1 MSASL
6 DHMIVF
12 ARDRDASAA
21 YLAEMLGTPE
31 PTKAGHFT
39 QVQIDHGLT
48 VDFMNTLG
56 NVATQHYAF
65 LVSDAQFDAA
75 FARIRERN
83 QTYWARPL
91 SAPADGNQRAREP
104 TEGWSISRIRAVT
117 FSKYARNR
125 RVPESRVGRA
135 ASRRNAHEV
144 ARFARPGGQDV
155 VTC

>member
-21 YLAEMLGTPE
+21 YLAEMLGAGE

-48 VDFMNTLG
+48 VDFMNTSG
-56 NVATQHYAF
+56 DVATQHYAF

-83 QTYWARPL
+83 QPYWADPYRRRPMEINAL
-91 SAPADGNQRAREP
+91 GNDGRLVYFEDPSGHFLEIRTQP
-104 TEGWSISRIRAVT
+104 SRL
-117 FSKYARNR
+117 
-125 RVPESRVGRA
+125 
-135 ASRRNAHEV
+135 
-144 ARFARPGGQDV
+144 
-155 VTC
+155 

>member
-21 YLAEMLGTPE
+21 YLAEMLGAPE

-48 VDFMNTLG
+48 VDFMNTSG
-56 NVATQHYAF
+56 NVAVQHYAF

-75 FARIRERN
+75 FARIRERS
-83 QTYWARPL
+83 QPYWADPYRRRPNEINAL
-91 SAPADGNQRAREP
+91 ANDGRLVYFEDPSGHFLEIRTQPSRA
-104 TEGWSISRIRAVT
+104 
-117 FSKYARNR
+117 
-125 RVPESRVGRA
+125 
-135 ASRRNAHEV
+135 
-144 ARFARPGGQDV
+144 
-155 VTC
+155 

>member
-48 VDFMNTLG
+48 VDFMNTSG

-83 QTYWARPL
+83 QTYWADPYRRRPMEINAL
-91 SAPADGNQRAREP
+91 ASDGRLVYFEDPSGHFLEIRTQP
-104 TEGWSISRIRAVT
+104 SR
-117 FSKYARNR
+117 
-125 RVPESRVGRA
+125 P
-135 ASRRNAHEV
+135 
-144 ARFARPGGQDV
+144 
-155 VTC
+155 